1 MQAKPATV
9 DRVILVTPVVIV
21 GGKFVQRRRILS
33 INILPATP
41 QRLIIAGLSLIMLW
55 MLQIYFAVSQH
66 KQELLNPRGPL
77 YALFVRD

>member
-21 GGKFVQRRRILS
+21 GGKFVQRRRILD
-33 INILPATP
+33 INVLPATP
-41 QRLIIAGLSLIMLW
+41 QRLIIIGLSLVILW
-55 MLQIYFAVSQH
+55 MLQIYLAVSQH